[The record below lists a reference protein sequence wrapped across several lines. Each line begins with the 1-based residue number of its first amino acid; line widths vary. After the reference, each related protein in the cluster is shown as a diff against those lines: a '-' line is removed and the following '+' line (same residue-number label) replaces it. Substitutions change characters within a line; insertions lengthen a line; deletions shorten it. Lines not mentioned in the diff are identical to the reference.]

1 MLNGVSDCKI
11 EKPLYLRLMRSLDYL
26 KIQINLMK
34 KTGRIKNRLDGD
46 LEVLNQINL
55 TIV

>member
-1 MLNGVSDCKI
+1 
-11 EKPLYLRLMRSLDYL
+11 MRSLDYL